1 MLRINGGR
9 LIADLRTL
17 SAFGKFQTGVDR
29 IALSIED
36 IEARRWL
43 CGKLREI
50 ALDATM
56 DRYGNVF
63 GRDPKVD
70 KAILIGSHTDTVP
83 RGGWLDGAL
92 GVIYGLEIA
101 RAWRESGRTAPVG
114 IDVVSFSDEEG
125 TYLPCLGSR
134 SFCGV
139 LDERDTTTAKSK
151 TGAALAE
158 SLSALANEAPLIR
171 LDRER
176 QVAFLEAH
184 IEQGPRLEASGTKVG
199 VVTGI
204 VGIRRFRVTAR
215 GQADHAGTT
224 PMGMRKDAAAT
235 LFNLAVRT
243 EREFPK
249 IGGPDTVWNVGTF
262 ALHPGAANVVPSQAE
277 MTLEFRDTAS
287 ETLDALERSFIGW
300 VDEASRGQVKVEA
313 VPTARIAPAAMS
325 STLGA
330 ALTEAAIANG
340 DKPLSMPSG
349 AGHDAMFLTAQIP
362 SAMMFIPSIG
372 GRSHDITE
380 NTADVDIV
388 LGCQVLA
395 DATEKLIAR
404 FA

>member
-1 MLRINGGR
+1 MLRINGER

-17 SAFGKFQTGVDR
+17 SDFGKYQTGVDR
-29 IALSIED
+29 VALSAED

-43 CGKLREI
+43 CGKFRDI
-50 ALDATM
+50 GLDATM
-56 DRYGNVF
+56 DRYGNVV
-63 GRDPKVD
+63 GRYPEAER
-70 KAILIGSHTDTVP
+70 AILIGSHTDTVP

-101 RAWRESGRTAPVG
+101 RAWRERGNGAAVG

-139 LDERDTTTAKSK
+139 LEERDVAAAKSRS
-151 TGAALAE
+151 GARLPDALAALAKE
-158 SLSALANEAPLIR
+158 SPFLR
-171 LDRER
+171 LDRKR
-176 QVAFLEAH
+176 HIAFLEAH
-184 IEQGPRLEASGTKVG
+184 IEQGPRLETSGTKVG

-204 VGIRRFRVTAR
+204 VGIRRFRVASR

-224 PMGMRKDAAAT
+224 PMGMRKDAAAA
-235 LFNLAVRT
+235 LFNLAVRI
-243 EREFPK
+243 EKEFPK
-249 IGGPDTVWNVGTF
+249 IGGADTVWNVGTF
-262 ALHPGAANVVPSQAE
+262 ALHPGAANVVPSEAE
-277 MTLEFRDTAS
+277 MTLEFRDTETA
-287 ETLDALERSFIGW
+287 TLDALERSFLTW
-300 VDEASRGQVKVEA
+300 VDEMSRGAVKVEA

-325 STLGA
+325 PALGA

-372 GRSHDITE
+372 GRSHDISE
-380 NTADVDIV
+380 NTAVPDIIF
-388 LGCQVLA
+388 GCQVMA
-395 DATEKLIAR
+395 DATEKLIATLG
-404 FA
+404 